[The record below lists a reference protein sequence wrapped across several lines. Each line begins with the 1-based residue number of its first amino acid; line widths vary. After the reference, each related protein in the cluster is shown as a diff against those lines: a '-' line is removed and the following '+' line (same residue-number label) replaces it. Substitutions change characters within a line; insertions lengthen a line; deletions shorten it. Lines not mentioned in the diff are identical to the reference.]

1 MGTVNPGT
9 GTRAAASRVSSCK
22 PRSFNLIWPSG
33 RSVARSVCH
42 KQPDSVSPTSSK
54 GTDIVKRSFLLAAAL
69 VLAACGKDSTG
80 PVPQTPAAVAVNT
93 PQTIMVVGATVPL
106 TASVFDQDGK
116 RIANAAVAWRSLSPN
131 VGSVSPS
138 GVVTGISTG
147 TVTIEAESSGRTG
160 SVTISVEP
168 DPCTTPLSLGVGQ
181 VRMLSGPEGVAC
193 IKLVPTSGPSDFLF
207 ITSNAEQKQDNT
219 GVYSVALT
227 QGGVAAMAGALRAMV
242 FDPRVYLEQQA
253 IEQRDRAEE
262 QIRLQGRE
270 LFRRV
275 HPALRNASSVESR
288 AALAVSSAI
297 AVEGDTITIRV
308 PDIHSSNLC
317 TTGWKEIR
325 AVVKR
330 TTSHATIAQD
340 VAAPSPGFSSSDFT
354 DIGAEFESLMYPT
367 DTLYFGKESDRNGD
381 GRVTILYTPEV
392 NRATPS
398 GQTGFV
404 AGFFW
409 PGDLVKKTEYAQLNI
424 QCPQTNEQEI
434 FYMLVPDP
442 AGTINGNAR
451 SVDVV
456 RQNTRGTIAHEFQHM
471 INQGRRLLN
480 PAVDSAETTWLNE
493 ALSHFAEEIVGRAK
507 RGFSDFQKLTYN
519 DVNPTPQ
526 GSTEDYQAFFR
537 QNLLRYRSW
546 MQRPDTSSPTSN
558 LTASQLAPRGAAWM
572 LLRYTGDF
580 HSGGNLK
587 SFLRKVVGG
596 PDIGL
601 RNLLQHANAQF
612 DDVLS
617 GWLISQ
623 FTDGLNTPNVPAAY
637 SMKSWA
643 VRDAMSGVNNN
654 VFPLL
659 VTPLLPSIVDT
670 KSISGSGN
678 YFRLTRSSASP
689 ELTFRMQGPSGGMVG
704 FAGARVYVV
713 RIN

>member
-1 MGTVNPGT
+1 M
-9 GTRAAASRVSSCK
+9 
-22 PRSFNLIWPSG
+22 
-33 RSVARSVCH
+33 
-42 KQPDSVSPTSSK
+42 
-54 GTDIVKRSFLLAAAL
+54 KRSFLLAAAIA
-69 VLAACGKDSTG
+69 LAACGKDSTG
-80 PVPQTPAAVAVNT
+80 PAPQTPAAVAITT

-116 RIANAAVAWRSLSPN
+116 RIANAAVSWRSLTPN
-131 VGSVSPS
+131 VATVSSS
-138 GVVTGISTG
+138 GVVTGVTTG
-147 TVTIEAESSGRTG
+147 TVTVEAESSGKTG
-160 SVTISVEP
+160 SVTILVEP
-168 DPCTTPLSLGVGQ
+168 DPCTTPLSVGVGQ

-207 ITSNAEQKQDNT
+207 ITANAEQKQDNT

-227 QGGVAAMAGALRAMV
+227 QGSVAAMAAAARAMV
-242 FDPRVYLEQQA
+242 FDPREYLEQLA
-253 IEQRDRAEE
+253 IEQVDRTEE
-262 QIRLQGRE
+262 KMRRQGRD

-275 HPALRNASSVESR
+275 RPALRDVSTSEPS
-288 AALAVSSAI
+288 AAYAVSSAI
-297 AVEGDTITIRV
+297 AVEGDTIAIRV

-317 TTGWKEIR
+317 TTGFKEVR

-330 TTSHATIAQD
+330 TTVHATIAQD
-340 VAAPSPGFSSSDFT
+340 VAAPSPGLSSSDFT
-354 DIGAEFESLMYPT
+354 AIGAEFESLIYPT
-367 DTLYFGKESDRNGD
+367 DTVYFGRESDRNAD

-398 GQTGFV
+398 GQAGFV

-424 QCPQTNEQEI
+424 PCPQTNEQEI

-442 AGTINGNAR
+442 AGTINGNSR

-456 RQNTRGTIAHEFQHM
+456 KQNTRGTIAHEFQHM

-480 PAVDSAETTWLNE
+480 PAVDSSETTWLNE
-493 ALSHFAEEIVGRAK
+493 ALSHFAEEIVGRAQ
-507 RGFSDFQKLTYN
+507 RGFSDFQKLTFA
-519 DVNPTPQ
+519 DVSTPTD
-526 GSTEDYQAFFR
+526 DYQAFFR

-558 LTASQLAPRGAAWM
+558 LTASELAPRGAAWM

-623 FTDGLNTPNVPAAY
+623 FTDGLNIANLPAAY
-637 SMKSWA
+637 QMKSWA
-643 VRDAMSGVNNN
+643 VRDAMAGASAG

-678 YFRLTRSSASP
+678 YFRLTRSTPSP
-689 ELTFRMQGPSGGMVG
+689 ELTFRMQGPSGGDGGVCR
-704 FAGARVYVV
+704 GARVRREDQLVG
-713 RIN
+713 